1 MIQHMG
7 TTGGTSPAQNGT
19 TSVAT
24 YTTIKPCDS
33 GSGPEK
39 GDGQGAKAWAKTDVK
54 NGYIWLL
61 NCKKS
66 AVPWGNQ
73 GFMSI

>member
-7 TTGGTSPAQNGT
+7 HIGTSPAQNGT

-66 AVPWGNQ
+66 ALP
-73 GFMSI
+73 